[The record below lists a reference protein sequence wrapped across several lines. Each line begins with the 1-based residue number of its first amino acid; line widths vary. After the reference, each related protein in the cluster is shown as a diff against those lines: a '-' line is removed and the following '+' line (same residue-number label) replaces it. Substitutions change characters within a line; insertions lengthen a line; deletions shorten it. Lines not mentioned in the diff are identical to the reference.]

1 MADIKAFLE
10 KFAWHVNEDDIGE
23 ILHEVRY
30 LLNKDSQISIEELAS
45 LIRDDVEMFPK

>member
-10 KFAWHVNEDDIGE
+10 KFSWHLSPTDIGE

-30 LLNKDSQISIEELAS
+30 LLNTESQVSIEELAS
-45 LIRDDVEMFPK
+45 LVRDDVEMFPK